1 MRRRTAVTTTLAFA
15 ALVVLAGCLGAVGG
29 GGGTGASTTQT
40 PPPPDTPASADGAG
54 TGTPTS
60 APSGTPTQTYVA
72 PTEPNRPTETATRNA
87 SGNRILAAKFVN
99 KVKSSDGKGYSHF
112 DIRMLANTSMKRID
126 PPQVEGDVE
135 GEPYALVLVNGKLVE
150 RTSYLEMRDRGRYTI
165 DVRMAGFAHNNIKP
179 GKLNVRVL
187 LMDQDSTSG
196 DVYGTWTGT
205 IRYAK

>member
-1 MRRRTAVTTTLAFA
+1 MKRRTAVTTTLAFSL
-15 ALVVLAGCLGAVGG
+15 LVVLGGCLGAVGG

-40 PPPPDTPASADGAG
+40 PTPPDTPTPANGAAG
-54 TGTPTS
+54 TTTS
-60 APSGTPTQTYVA
+60 VPSGTPTQTYVA
-72 PTEPNRPTETATRNA
+72 PTEPNRPTQTATRNA

-112 DIRMLANTSMKRID
+112 DIRMLANTSMEQID

-135 GEPYALVLVNGKLVE
+135 GEPYAIVLINGKLVE

-165 DVRMAGFAHNNIKP
+165 DVRMAGFAHNDIKP

-187 LMDQDSTSG
+187 LMDQDHAHD
-196 DVYGTWTGT
+196 DVYGTWSDT
-205 IRYAK
+205 IRYTK

>member
-1 MRRRTAVTTTLAFA
+1 MRRRTAVVATLAFSL
-15 ALVVLAGCLGAVGG
+15 LVVLAGCLGAVGG
-29 GGGTGASTTQT
+29 EGGTGASTTQT
-40 PPPPDTPASADGAG
+40 PPPPDTPTPGDGAAG
-54 TGTPTS
+54 TTTS

-72 PTEPNRPTETATRNA
+72 PTEPNRPTQTATRNA
-87 SGNRILAAKFVN
+87 SGNRILAANFVN
-99 KVKSSDGKGYSHF
+99 KVRSSDGKGYSHF

-135 GEPYALVLVNGKLVE
+135 GEPYAIVLVNGKLVE

-165 DVRMAGFAHNNIKP
+165 DVRMAGFAHNDIGP

-196 DVYGTWTGT
+196 DVYGTWSGT
-205 IRYAK
+205 IQYAE